1 MVNLISP
8 KQKVAITRLYLV
20 RLVSTVSF
28 ALAVAGVIT
37 VLLLLPS
44 YFIIHADADQALE
57 YVETA
62 RQLSTE
68 RAKSQSQE
76 TLQRFQEEVSLLTA
90 AARPPALARVLSV
103 VTEDRPVGVYIQ
115 SLSIN
120 FVSADSATI
129 ALEGAAR
136 TRAALIAY
144 SNSLKKIPELSAVVV
159 PVSALVADVDS
170 DFTLSATWTRPKNP

>member
-8 KQKVAITRLYLV
+8 KQRVALVRLYLV
-20 RLVSTVSF
+20 RLTSTASF
-28 ALAVAGVIT
+28 AFAVAGVVT

-44 YFIIHADADQALE
+44 YFIIHADADQAAE

-62 RQLSTE
+62 TQLSTE
-68 RAKSQSQE
+68 RAKSQSPE
-76 TLQRFQEEVSLLTA
+76 TLQRFQEEVNFLTV

-103 VTEDRPVGVYIQ
+103 VTEDRPAGVYIQ
-115 SLSIN
+115 SMSLT

-129 ALEGAAR
+129 ALEGTAR
-136 TRAALIAY
+136 TRAELIAY
-144 SNSLKKIPELSAVVV
+144 SNMLKKVPELSAVVV

-170 DFTLSATWTRPKNP
+170 TFTLSATWTRPKNP